1 MDSADDL
8 AAKLSKLSEAE
19 IDGLCKHVRLMDVF
33 STFQKWV
40 EMTHGEQE
48 FEFGDPTADRAC
60 QLEDFT
66 NFMDSMQGEQWDAF
80 QVLKD
85 IKSDGMMSSAAS
97 GKPTPSPETAP
108 TQLEEHQPKSPPP
121 EKPIDSS
128 AAKPTPSPETAPTQ
142 LEEQQPK
149 SPPPAQ
155 PIASSAAKSSSPT
168 KNPPPASAPE
178 HSEAVAK
185 SVSAAAPPPK
195 ATPPPPTTGEDWDRT
210 VLFVWTNNGLFG

>member
-121 EKPIDSS
+121 
-128 AAKPTPSPETAPTQ
+128 
-142 LEEQQPK
+142 
-149 SPPPAQ
+149 AQ